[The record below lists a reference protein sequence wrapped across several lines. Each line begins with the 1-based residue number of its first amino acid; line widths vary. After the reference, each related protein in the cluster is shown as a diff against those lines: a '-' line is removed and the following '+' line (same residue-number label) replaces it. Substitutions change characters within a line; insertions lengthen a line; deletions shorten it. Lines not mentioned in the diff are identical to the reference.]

1 MDKIAQITKKPNK
14 VMAIELYANNPGISA
29 KDVASQMG
37 VSTACVYKWK
47 QDAEFNAKIYE
58 RYEELVVGELPS
70 IMKSM
75 IREAKEGS
83 VNAAK
88 FVFEALGK
96 YQKQVNVTIDSP
108 FEKFLKKVDNV
119 EEAEIIEGDITDVF
133 VDAPIDGELPP
144 RKPKISD
151 AQDKILTNKVIKK
164 EMKKLSRNEKRKIW
178 YKWKKR
184 AEAVGIEPL
193 KAKRPTKLQR
203 KEWEE
208 SIIKAEANH

>member
-1 MDKIAQITKKPNK
+1 MDKLAQITKKPNK
-14 VMAIELYANNPGISA
+14 VMAIELYANNPGITA
-29 KDVASQMG
+29 KDVAKQMG
-37 VSTACVYKWK
+37 VSTASVYNWR

-58 RYEELVVGELPS
+58 RYQELVVGDLPS

-75 IREAKEGS
+75 VREAKEGS

-96 YQKQVNVTIDSP
+96 YQKQINVTIDSP
-108 FEKFLKKVDNV
+108 FEKFLKKVDDV
-119 EEAEIIEGDITDVF
+119 EEAEIIDGDITEVF
-133 VDAPIDGELPP
+133 EDAPIDQDLPP

-151 AQDKILTNKVIKK
+151 AQDKIMTNKVIKK

-178 YKWKKR
+178 YHWKKR
-184 AEAVGIEPL
+184 AENVGIEPL

-208 SIIKAEANH
+208 SIIKAEQSL

>member
-1 MDKIAQITKKPNK
+1 
-14 VMAIELYANNPGISA
+14 MAIELYANNPGISA
-29 KDVASQMG
+29 KDVALQMG

-133 VDAPIDGELPP
+133 VDAPIDRELPP

-184 AEAVGIEPL
+184 AEAVGIDPL

>member
-1 MDKIAQITKKPNK
+1 MDKIAHLTNKPKKT
-14 VMAIELYANNPGISA
+14 MALELYANNPGIKA
-29 KDVASQMG
+29 KDVAQKLE
-37 VSTACVYKWK
+37 VSIQCVYKWK

-108 FEKFLKKVDNV
+108 FEKFLKKVDD
-119 EEAEIIEGDITDVF
+119 AEIVDAEVTEVF
-133 VDAPIDGELPP
+133 VDAPIDRDLPP
-144 RKPKISD
+144 RKPKVSD
-151 AQDKILTNKVIKK
+151 NKDKIHVRSVIKK
-164 EMKKLSRNEKRKIW
+164 EMEKLTRNEKRKIW

-208 SIIKAEANH
+208 SIVEAEANR

>member
-1 MDKIAQITKKPNK
+1 MSNIAQITKNK
-14 VMAIELYANNPGISA
+14 KKTMALELYANNPGIKA
-29 KDVASQMG
+29 KDVAEKLE
-37 VSTACVYKWK
+37 VSLACVYKWK

-108 FEKFLKKVDNV
+108 FEKFLKKVDDAEV
-119 EEAEIIEGDITDVF
+119 VDAEITEVF
-133 VDAPIDGELPP
+133 VDAPIDRELPP

-151 AQDKILTNKVIKK
+151 TQDKIHVNKVIKK
-164 EMKKLSRNEKRKIW
+164 EMKKLTRNEKRKIW
-178 YKWKKR
+178 YQWKKR
-184 AEAVGIEPL
+184 AEKVGIEPL

-208 SIIKAEANH
+208 SIINAEASH

>member
-1 MDKIAQITKKPNK
+1 MDKIAHLTNKPKKT
-14 VMAIELYANNPGISA
+14 MALELYANNPGIKA
-29 KDVASQMG
+29 KDVAQKLE
-37 VSTACVYKWK
+37 VSIQCVYKWK

-108 FEKFLKKVDNV
+108 FEKFLKKVDD
-119 EEAEIIEGDITDVF
+119 AEIVDAEVTEVF
-133 VDAPIDGELPP
+133 VDAPIDRDLPP
-144 RKPKISD
+144 RKPKVSD
-151 AQDKILTNKVIKK
+151 NKDKIHVRSVIKK
-164 EMKKLSRNEKRKIW
+164 EMEKLTRNEKRKIW

-203 KEWEE
+203 KKWEE
-208 SIIKAEANH
+208 SIVEAESNR

>member
-1 MDKIAQITKKPNK
+1 MDKIAHLTNKPKKT
-14 VMAIELYANNPGISA
+14 MALELYANNPGIKA
-29 KDVASQMG
+29 KDVAQKLE
-37 VSTACVYKWK
+37 VSIQCVYKWK

-108 FEKFLKKVDNV
+108 FEKFLKKVDD
-119 EEAEIIEGDITDVF
+119 AEIVDAEVTEVF
-133 VDAPIDGELPP
+133 VDAPIDRDLPP
-144 RKPKISD
+144 RKPKVSD
-151 AQDKILTNKVIKK
+151 NKDKIHVRSVIKK
-164 EMKKLSRNEKRKIW
+164 EMEKLTRNEKRKIW

-208 SIIKAEANH
+208 SILEAESNR

>member
-1 MDKIAQITKKPNK
+1 MDKIAHLTNKPKKTI
-14 VMAIELYANNPGISA
+14 ALELYANNPGIKA
-29 KDVASQMG
+29 KDVAQKLE
-37 VSTACVYKWK
+37 VSIQCVYKWK

-108 FEKFLKKVDNV
+108 FEKFLKKVDD
-119 EEAEIIEGDITDVF
+119 AEIVDAEVTEVF
-133 VDAPIDGELPP
+133 VDAPIDRDLPP
-144 RKPKISD
+144 RKPKVSD
-151 AQDKILTNKVIKK
+151 NKDKIHVRSVIKK
-164 EMKKLSRNEKRKIW
+164 EMEKLTRNEKRKIW

-208 SIIKAEANH
+208 SIVEAEANR

>member
-1 MDKIAQITKKPNK
+1 MDKLAQITKKPNK
-14 VMAIELYANNPGISA
+14 VMAIELYANNPGITA
-29 KDVASQMG
+29 KDVAKQMG
-37 VSTACVYKWK
+37 VSTASVYNWR

-58 RYEELVVGELPS
+58 RYQELVVGDLPS

-75 IREAKEGS
+75 VREAKEGS

-96 YQKQVNVTIDSP
+96 YQKQINVTIDSP
-108 FEKFLKKVDNV
+108 FEKFLKKVDDV
-119 EEAEIIEGDITDVF
+119 EEAEIIDGDITEVF
-133 VDAPIDGELPP
+133 EDAPIDQDLPP

-151 AQDKILTNKVIKK
+151 AQDKIMTNKVIKK

-178 YKWKKR
+178 YQWKKR
-184 AEAVGIEPL
+184 AENVGIEPL

-208 SIIKAEANH
+208 SIIKAEQSL

>member
-14 VMAIELYANNPGISA
+14 VMAIELYANNPGITA
-29 KDVASQMG
+29 KDVAQQMG

-47 QDAEFNAKIYE
+47 QDAEFNTKIYE

-75 IREAKEGS
+75 VREAKEGS

-96 YQKQVNVTIDSP
+96 YQKQINVTIDSP
-108 FEKFLKKVDNV
+108 FEKFLKKVDDV
-119 EEAEIIEGDITDVF
+119 EEAEIVDGEITEVF
-133 VDAPIDGELPP
+133 ENAPIDQDLPP

-178 YKWKKR
+178 YKWKRR

-208 SIIKAEANH
+208 SIIKAEQSI

>member
-1 MDKIAQITKKPNK
+1 MDKIAHLTNKPKKT
-14 VMAIELYANNPGISA
+14 MALELYANNPGIKA
-29 KDVASQMG
+29 KDVAKKLE
-37 VSTACVYKWK
+37 VSIQCVYKWK

-108 FEKFLKKVDNV
+108 FEKFLKKVDD
-119 EEAEIIEGDITDVF
+119 AEIVDAEVTEVF
-133 VDAPIDGELPP
+133 VDAPIDRDLPP
-144 RKPKISD
+144 RKPKVSD
-151 AQDKILTNKVIKK
+151 NKDKIHVRSVIKK
-164 EMKKLSRNEKRKIW
+164 EMEKLTRNEKRKIW

-208 SIIKAEANH
+208 SILEAESNR

>member
-133 VDAPIDGELPP
+133 VDAPIDTELPP

>member
-1 MDKIAQITKKPNK
+1 MGNIIDSTKKPNK
-14 VMAIELYANNPGISA
+14 IMAIELYANNPGIAA
-29 KDVASQMG
+29 KDVAKQMG

-47 QDAEFNAKIYE
+47 QDAEFNTKIYE

-96 YQKQVNVTIDSP
+96 YQKQINVTIDSP
-108 FEKFLKKVDNV
+108 FEKFLKKVDTID
-119 EEAEIIEGDITDVF
+119 AEIVDVPDVF
-133 VDAPIDGELPP
+133 IDAPDDPTLPE

-151 AQDKILTNKVIKK
+151 AQDKIHVNKVIKK
-164 EMKKLSRNEKRKIW
+164 EIKKLSRNEKRKEW

-184 AEAVGIEPL
+184 AKAVGIEPL
-193 KAKRPTKLQR
+193 KATRPTKGQR
-203 KEWEE
+203 KEWEL
-208 SIIKAEANH
+208 SIIEAEKD

>member
-1 MDKIAQITKKPNK
+1 VDKITQITKKPNK
-14 VMAIELYANNPGISA
+14 VMAIELYANNPGIKA
-29 KDVASQMG
+29 KDVAKQMG
-37 VSTACVYKWK
+37 VSTASVYKWR

-58 RYEELVVGELPS
+58 RYQELVVGELPS
-70 IMKSM
+70 IMNSM

-83 VNAAK
+83 PNAAK

-96 YQKQVNVTIDSP
+96 YQKQINVTIDSP
-108 FEKFLKKVDNV
+108 FEKFLKKVDDV
-119 EEAEIIEGDITDVF
+119 EEAEIIDGEITEVF
-133 VDAPIDGELPP
+133 VDAPIDENLPP

-151 AQDKILTNKVIKK
+151 AQDKIMTNRVIKE

-193 KAKRPTKLQR
+193 RAKRPTKLQR